1 MSRLLF
7 VVPPLAGHVNPLAG
21 VAAAAVERGHEVAWV
36 GPCPVV
42 RDLVGGRV
50 YPAGSYVERRPPGLR
65 AYAALRFL
73 WAEFLVPLADAMVPG
88 VRAAVADFDPD
99 VLVVDQQAFAGAL
112 VAQEVGLPWVT
123 SASTSAELADPLA
136 GLPRVAEWVRE
147 QQRGLRMR
155 HGVEGDDDLRFS
167 PYSVVVFS
175 TVELAG
181 EPAVAVADPHFVG
194 PSLAARRPVEFPWA
208 RLRPNAQLVLVTLG
222 TTNSEA
228 GGRFLAE
235 CALALSTLSKG
246 PDLVVHSDQPK
257 NSSAWKNSDLSENS
271 AEPRHSDLST
281 ASGGLKVAG
290 ALKGSRSPGYISSPV
305 DFSPPK
311 FSGLSM
317 DTGAFK
323 DSGLTGDSSPPV
335 GSSPWRHSGL
345 STDFGEIQDR
355 GPVQDAGLPERLSP
369 QKGPNSPGGVGGPK
383 GSGRG
388 EDLDSSVVAGFPDL
402 QGVVVDPGGCLSA
415 GGDVVVVASAPVLDL
430 LPYAAVVVCHGGHN
444 TVCEALAHGVPLVV
458 APIRDDQPVLADQV
472 VAAGAGVR
480 LRFDHARAAD
490 IAAAVRAVVTEPV
503 FAMAARRVRG
513 SFERAGGARAVVAHL
528 EELASGAEVVRPTS
542 RW

>member
-7 VVPPLAGHVNPLAG
+7 VVPPLVGHVGPLAG
-21 VAAAAVERGHEVAWV
+21 VAAAAGARGHEVAWV

-42 RDLVGGRV
+42 RDLVGERV
-50 YPAGSYVERRPPGLR
+50 YPAGYYVERRPAGLR

-99 VLVVDQQAFAGAL
+99 LLVVDQQAFAGAL
-112 VAQEVGLPWVT
+112 VAQEVGLPWIT

-147 QQRGLRMR
+147 QQRGLRVR

-181 EPAVAVADPHFVG
+181 EPAVAVADPRYVG
-194 PSLAARRPVEFPWA
+194 PALAARRPVEFPWA
-208 RLRPNAQLVLVTLG
+208 RLRPNARIVLVTLG

-235 CALALSTLSKG
+235 CALALSSLAC
-246 PDLVVHSDQPK
+246 P
-257 NSSAWKNSDLSENS
+257 SEN
-271 AEPRHSDLST
+271 
-281 ASGGLKVAG
+281 
-290 ALKGSRSPGYISSPV
+290 
-305 DFSPPK
+305 
-311 FSGLSM
+311 
-317 DTGAFK
+317 
-323 DSGLTGDSSPPV
+323 
-335 GSSPWRHSGL
+335 
-345 STDFGEIQDR
+345 
-355 GPVQDAGLPERLSP
+355 GPQ
-369 QKGPNSPGGVGGPK
+369 
-383 GSGRG
+383 
-388 EDLDSSVVAGFPDL
+388 DL
-402 QGVVVDPGGCLSA
+402 QGVVVDPGGCVSPSRDLI
-415 GGDVVVVASAPVLDL
+415 VVASAPVLDL
-430 LPYAAVVVCHGGHN
+430 LPHAAAVICHGGHN

-472 VAAGAGVR
+472 VTAGAGVR

-490 IAAAVRAVVTEPV
+490 IAAAVRTVVTEPV
-503 FAMAARRVRG
+503 FADAARRVRG
-513 SFERAGGARAVVAHL
+513 SFERAGGADAVVAHL
-528 EELASGAEVVRPTS
+528 EELTSVRENAGA
-542 RW
+542 